1 MRRSIGRFVTYE
13 MCSTRER
20 VDCTVHVAGTLMP
33 SHSLALFLAQV
44 KKPAA
49 MPSAARSKADTT
61 KEPSNPLYERRP
73 RSFGI
78 GGALPPKKDMHR
90 FVKWPKYVRI
100 QRQRRVLKM
109 RLKVPPALNRFV
121 TKTADK
127 ATAETIFKLLMKYRP
142 EDKAQKKERL
152 VAEAEARANGKDV
165 EKKKPV
171 TVKYGLQHVTTLIEQ
186 GKASFVVI
194 AHDVDP
200 IELVIWLPALCK
212 KMNVPF
218 MIVKGRARL
227 GTVVHQKT
235 AAALCLTGVK
245 SEDERE
251 LAKLVDT
258 ANSMNESRVQWGG
271 QIMGVKSQHKTMK
284 RNKAL
289 AKEVG
294 VGA

>member
-1 MRRSIGRFVTYE
+1 M
-13 MCSTRER
+13 
-20 VDCTVHVAGTLMP
+20 
-33 SHSLALFLAQV
+33 
-44 KKPAA
+44 
-49 MPSAARSKADTT
+49 
-61 KEPSNPLYERRP
+61 
-73 RSFGI
+73 
-78 GGALPPKKDMHR
+78 
-90 FVKWPKYVRI
+90 
-100 QRQRRVLKM
+100 
-109 RLKVPPALNRFV
+109 
-121 TKTADK
+121 
-127 ATAETIFKLLMKYRP
+127 
-142 EDKAQKKERL
+142 
-152 VAEAEARANGKDV
+152 
-165 EKKKPV
+165 
-171 TVKYGLQHVTTLIEQ
+171 
-186 GKASFVVI
+186 
-194 AHDVDP
+194 
-200 IELVIWLPALCK
+200 PALCK

-218 MIVKGRARL
+218 MIVNGRARL

>member
-1 MRRSIGRFVTYE
+1 M
-13 MCSTRER
+13 
-20 VDCTVHVAGTLMP
+20 
-33 SHSLALFLAQV
+33 
-44 KKPAA
+44 
-49 MPSAARSKADTT
+49 
-61 KEPSNPLYERRP
+61 
-73 RSFGI
+73 
-78 GGALPPKKDMHR
+78 
-90 FVKWPKYVRI
+90 
-100 QRQRRVLKM
+100 
-109 RLKVPPALNRFV
+109 